1 MALMNLAFVGGL
13 CVFWCGLAFCKSV
26 FLSVFR
32 YLSFLKRALYVF
44 LSFKIYLKACK
55 YAI

>member
-1 MALMNLAFVGGL
+1 MALMNLAFVSGL

-32 YLSFLKRALYVF
+32 YLAFLKRALYVF